1 MTFTADRERVV
12 SLDPFTVEDDVVE
25 VLNAAIAQQSDLNA
39 DEIEVIHTLVIDA
52 DGDLDSHA
60 KVTISQPAD

>member
-1 MTFTADRERVV
+1 MGFSPDQERVV

-25 VLNAAIAQQSDLNA
+25 VLKATIAQQSDLSA

-60 KVTISQPAD
+60 RVTISQPAD